1 MVCLFVNPDFVY
13 FPALLLSILTFV
25 LIIFL
30 FVGVPIIAIVFIVKY
45 FKQKKEYYQTK
56 TEYYKNHMN
65 DRQD

>member
-1 MVCLFVNPDFVY
+1 MVGLFVSPDSVY
-13 FPALLLSILTFV
+13 VPALLLSIFTVILIV
-25 LIIFL
+25 LL
-30 FVGVPIIAIVFIVKY
+30 FIGIPIIAIVFIVKY

>member
-1 MVCLFVNPDFVY
+1 MVGLFVNPDFVY
-13 FPALLLSILTFV
+13 FPALLLSFFTFV

>member
-1 MVCLFVNPDFVY
+1 MVGLFVSPDSVY
-13 FPALLLSILTFV
+13 VPALLLSIFTV
-25 LIIFL
+25 ILIVFL
-30 FVGVPIIAIVFIVKY
+30 FIGIPIIAIVFIVKY